1 MRGVLLSNN
10 LIVISLGI
18 IFSIILHFARSLQR
32 LGIDSYDRLL
42 ANISGKTPHEKLSK
56 NDLVYILG
64 IVLSNACVVFVILAT
79 RYGTISYFT
88 AMYGIGL
95 LPMLLFTRYVMHEK
109 TSFHNWLGIIIIIIG
124 SLLLGIAARESTPA
138 VMEMVNLTNLIYLLL
153 GIIIL
158 TPILLKIAVRSKHIF
173 IDAVISGLIA
183 GLIACLDPILK
194 AAGLNFSF
202 HSSVFPTHP
211 VGWVLF
217 ILSFVASTTSLLITQ
232 HAYSRR
238 VNASQFIPH
247 YNATFIAMPIL
258 IQMIILPDYLPGKL
272 EIIGVTVIIAG
283 IIIFSDK
290 ERRNTTK
297 YLGNG

>member
-1 MRGVLLSNN
+1 MSNN

-124 SLLLGIAARESTPA
+124 SFLLGIAARDSKPV
-138 VMEMVNLTNLIYLLL
+138 VMEMVKLTNFIYLLL
-153 GIIIL
+153 AVIIL
-158 TPILLKIAVRSKHIF
+158 TPILIKIAIRSKHIF
-173 IDAVISGLIA
+173 IDAMISGLIA

-194 AAGLNFSF
+194 ATGLNFSF
-202 HSSVFPTHP
+202 HSGLFPTHP
-211 VGWVLF
+211 VGWF
-217 ILSFVASTTSLLITQ
+217 FFMLSFAASTASLLITQ

-247 YNATFIAMPIL
+247 FSATFIAMPIF
-258 IQMIILPDYLPGKL
+258 IQMIILPDYLPGTL
-272 EIIGVTVIIAG
+272 EIIGLAVIISG
-283 IIIFSDK
+283 ITIFSGN
-290 ERRNTTK
+290 ERRNSK
-297 YLGNG
+297 SNLENR